1 MPAVNSKDRR
11 PMDPETI
18 IALVLLGLGVFA
30 VGDFAVMLWTGMS
43 TMAH

>member
-43 TMAH
+43 SMAH